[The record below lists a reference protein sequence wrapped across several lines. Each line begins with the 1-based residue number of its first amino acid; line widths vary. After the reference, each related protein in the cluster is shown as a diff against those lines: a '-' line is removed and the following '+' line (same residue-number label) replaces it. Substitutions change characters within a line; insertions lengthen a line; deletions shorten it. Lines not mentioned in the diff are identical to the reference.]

1 MTDRTAPA
9 LDGPDPLI
17 SGVLDDVRRQRQ
29 ARSVPAAAVDLVLDP
44 IADLYIKSAL
54 VVDQHPGWRV
64 SVQLGS
70 GDDRREAARR
80 LGLSEPPDLYGD
92 ISRPLAEQ
100 VGTYADIET
109 KVYSRADGADMATV
123 TA

>member
-1 MTDRTAPA
+1 MTDRTAPT

-29 ARSVPAAAVDLVLDP
+29 ARSVPAAALTLVLDP
-44 IADLYIKSAL
+44 LADLAVVSATAVL
-54 VVDQHPGWRV
+54 GSYGWKV
-64 SVQLGS
+64 EVQLA
-70 GDDRREAARR
+70 DADARRAAATR

-100 VGTYADIET
+100 VGTYAVLET
-109 KVYSRADGADMATV
+109 KVYSRADAADIEAQL
-123 TA
+123 

>member
-1 MTDRTAPA
+1 MTDRTAPT

-29 ARSVPAAAVDLVLDP
+29 ARSAPAAALTLVLDP
-44 IADLYIKSAL
+44 LADLAVVSATAVL
-54 VVDQHPGWRV
+54 GSYGWNV
-64 SVQLGS
+64 KVQLA
-70 GDDRREAARR
+70 DADARRAAATR

-100 VGTYADIET
+100 VGTYADLET
-109 KVYSRADGADMATV
+109 KVYSRADAADIEAQL
-123 TA
+123 

>member
-1 MTDRTAPA
+1 MTDRTAPT

-29 ARSVPAAAVDLVLDP
+29 ARSVPAAALTLVLDP
-44 IADLYIKSAL
+44 LADLAVVSAT
-54 VVDQHPGWRV
+54 VVLGSYGWNV
-64 SVQLGS
+64 KVQLA
-70 GDDRREAARR
+70 DADARRAAATR

-100 VGTYADIET
+100 VGTYAVLET
-109 KVYSRADGADMATV
+109 KVYSRADAADIEAQL
-123 TA
+123 

>member
-9 LDGPDPLI
+9 LDGPDLLI
-17 SGVLDDVRRQRQ
+17 SGVLDDVRRRRQ
-29 ARSVPAAAVDLVLDP
+29 ARSVPAAALALVLDP
-44 IADLYIKSAL
+44 LADLPVVSATAML
-54 VVDQHPGWRV
+54 RYHGWKVD
-64 SVQLGS
+64 VQLA
-70 GDDRREAARR
+70 DADARRAAATR

-109 KVYSRADGADMATV
+109 KVYSRADGADMA
-123 TA
+123 AQA

>member
-1 MTDRTAPA
+1 MTDRTAPT

-17 SGVLDDVRRQRQ
+17 SG
-29 ARSVPAAAVDLVLDP
+29 APAAAAAAALALVLDP
-44 IADLYIKSAL
+44 LADLSVVSATA
-54 VVDQHPGWRV
+54 VRRYYGWKV
-64 SVQLGS
+64 EVQLGS
-70 GDDRREAARR
+70 ADARREAATR

-109 KVYSRADGADMATV
+109 KVYSRADGADMAAV

>member
-1 MTDRTAPA
+1 MTDRTAPT

-29 ARSVPAAAVDLVLDP
+29 ARSVPAAALALVLDP
-44 IADLYIKSAL
+44 LADLSVVSATAL
-54 VVDQHPGWRV
+54 LGYYGWKV
-64 SVQLGS
+64 EVQLS
-70 GDDRREAARR
+70 DADARRAAATR

-100 VGTYADIET
+100 TGTYADLEV
-109 KVYSRADGADMATV
+109 KVYSRADAADLEAQ
-123 TA
+123 A

>member
-1 MTDRTAPA
+1 MTDRTAPT

-29 ARSVPAAAVDLVLDP
+29 ARSAPVAALTLVLDP
-44 IADLYIKSAL
+44 LADLAVVSAT
-54 VVDQHPGWRV
+54 VVLGSYGWNV
-64 SVQLGS
+64 KVQLA
-70 GDDRREAARR
+70 DADARRAAATR

-100 VGTYADIET
+100 VGTYADLET
-109 KVYSRADGADMATV
+109 KVYSRADAADIEAQL
-123 TA
+123 

>member
-1 MTDRTAPA
+1 MTDRTAPT

-29 ARSVPAAAVDLVLDP
+29 ARSVPAAALTLVLDP
-44 IADLYIKSAL
+44 LADLAVVSAT
-54 VVDQHPGWRV
+54 VV
-64 SVQLGS
+64 LGS
-70 GDDRREAARR
+70 YGWQVKVQFADADARRAAATR

-100 VGTYADIET
+100 VGTYADLEV
-109 KVYSRADGADMATV
+109 KAYSRADGADMA
-123 TA
+123 AQA